1 MPERNFFN
9 LKLSKLVEVNEM
21 ILAKGVKGVSYGAV
35 LAILFLGASLVGIFA
50 NSIPKE
56 VEEIAAKTEKALVG
70 KTLLVVL
77 KEEMGLSDGGS
88 WMAPSLTK

>member
-1 MPERNFFN
+1 
-9 LKLSKLVEVNEM
+9 VEVNET

-50 NSIPKE
+50 NSMPKE
-56 VEEIAAKTEKALVG
+56 VEEIAAKTEKALAG

-77 KEEMGLSDGGS
+77 KEEMGVKRWGKLD
-88 WMAPSLTK
+88 APSLTK